1 MSNRD
6 QIFEARRIGT
16 LKRLHE
22 FTEVCKQKLEDS
34 WEESIGD
41 HGCIYAVGS
50 AGRMETTSHSDLDV
64 FLVDMDVEY
73 GSEKHSLNG
82 TILKSAVIR
91 SFRAMSLPDPSNGGD
106 FLQLHSAKELVRQIG
121 QQTDD
126 PKNTFTARMLLLLES
141 YPMIGKS
148 VYLNVVD
155 EVLTSYWKD
164 YKGHEH
170 NYVPILL
177 INDIVRYW
185 RMLLLNYVA
194 MNVRQTE
201 RNEVDSDRK
210 RRLRSFK
217 LRFARCL
224 TCYSALAYLL
234 SFEKPGIS
242 TGAIKE
248 MVALCPY
255 DRLAAVGSR
264 TTDSAAKALIDELL
278 DQYASF
284 LETVDQEK
292 SELLSEFDSDRK
304 GTRFQ
309 QGDAFGR
316 KMAELMLLLG
326 ARAPTLFRFMLV

>member
-1 MSNRD
+1 MSMRD
-6 QIFEARRIGT
+6 QIFAARRDGT
-16 LKRLHE
+16 LSRLAQ
-22 FTEVCKQKLEDS
+22 FTEICKKKLDDS
-34 WEESIGD
+34 WEETIGE

-50 AGRMETTSHSDLDV
+50 AGRMETTLHSDLDV
-64 FLVDMDVEY
+64 FLVDRDVEY

-82 TILKSAVIR
+82 TILKSAVTR
-91 SFRAMSLPDPSNGGD
+91 SFRSMSLPDPSNGGD

-141 YPMIGKS
+141 FPLIGTS
-148 VYLNVVD
+148 VYWNVVD

-170 NYVPILL
+170 NYVPILF

-201 RNEVDSDRK
+201 RNEIDSDRK

-234 SFEKPGIS
+234 SFETPGIS

-255 DRLAAVGSR
+255 DRLAAVKNR
-264 TTDSAAKALIDELL
+264 TTDDEAKVLIGQLL

-284 LETVDQEK
+284 LEIVDQEK
-292 SELLSEFDSDRK
+292 SSLLSEFDPDRK
-304 GTRFQ
+304 GARFQ
-309 QGDAFGR
+309 EGDKFGR
-316 KMAELMLLLG
+316 KMADLMLRLG